1 MPPAKTQRIDL
12 RATPRQEA
20 LIQQAAAQTDRTVSE
35 FILSSATMEAE
46 RVTTSRRWFTVD
58 DPTFEQVMQV
68 LDAPLT
74 DTWGLPLL
82 CGHEGLVYAACSSVV
97 AGVAGVWWFS

>member
-1 MPPAKTQRIDL
+1 MPPAKTRRIDL

-46 RVTTSRRWFTVD
+46 RVMTNRRWFTVD
-58 DPTFEQVMQV
+58 DATFERVMQV
-68 LDAPLT
+68 LDAPLA
-74 DTWGLPLL
+74 DTSRFERLWNRPSPFGTPIVLSEDP
-82 CGHEGLVYAACSSVV
+82 GEA
-97 AGVAGVWWFS
+97 